1 MKSILSNED
10 LRQAALFTV
19 IFLFFFQL
27 VADFVEAV
35 YAFGLMGTG
44 IPNEIVSVLLFFSP
58 ILLLIFGKPLA
69 SRGLVLLGE
78 VVLICRLIE
87 PMLDTR
93 GKMLVS
99 GIGVGNFLLFLP
111 ILLWKLGKAGRTQ
124 AAYPLGASLTL
135 ALALSVLLH
144 LWNSGSDLSTLG
156 MFQIIGW
163 GLALLAGILLPITFR
178 KVQPTEK
185 SSQPGGSAG
194 FGKVAGL
201 CIGIMAALIMLYFT
215 FTSPNIIAR
224 WTGSSYLAILAT
236 LAIGMTIFGLGFT
249 ARLDKLMSLPKDWL
263 LGWNALFILALVF
276 TILPHQ
282 LAFPGE
288 PSGYPF
294 YEPPVT
300 LLAYLPLFIMLFLSP
315 VILVD
320 FTRYSHELLAI
331 QPKARQLGG
340 GFLLGS
346 IFFLLMVLAHI
357 FTTVYDYIP
366 VIGGWFRD
374 KFWLVYLVG
383 GIALALP
390 ALGKP
395 KSSQLEKPPNLGW
408 VAMIIPAIYVLAI
421 GGAILVAARPTPV
434 TGADNSLR
442 VMTYNVQQGYSEAGQ
457 KNFEGQIRLIK
468 SVDPDLLGLQETDT
482 NRIAGGNSDL
492 VRYFADRL
500 NMYSYYGPKSIPG
513 TFGIALLSKYPI
525 QQPHTFYMFSEGE
538 QTATIIAQVEIAG
551 KIHNIFVTHLGNGGP
566 IVQQEAILE
575 EVGDLENIIAI
586 GDFNFRPDTDQYQLT
601 VERLEDAWLLKWPQ
615 GIDDQGLNPTE
626 RIDHAFV
633 SPGTVVENA
642 RYLTGPESDHP
653 ALMVDINW

>member
-1 MKSILSNED
+1 
-10 LRQAALFTV
+10 
-19 IFLFFFQL
+19 
-27 VADFVEAV
+27 
-35 YAFGLMGTG
+35 
-44 IPNEIVSVLLFFSP
+44 
-58 ILLLIFGKPLA
+58 
-69 SRGLVLLGE
+69 
-78 VVLICRLIE
+78 
-87 PMLDTR
+87 
-93 GKMLVS
+93 
-99 GIGVGNFLLFLP
+99 
-111 ILLWKLGKAGRTQ
+111 
-124 AAYPLGASLTL
+124 
-135 ALALSVLLH
+135 
-144 LWNSGSDLSTLG
+144 
-156 MFQIIGW
+156 
-163 GLALLAGILLPITFR
+163 
-178 KVQPTEK
+178 
-185 SSQPGGSAG
+185 
-194 FGKVAGL
+194 
-201 CIGIMAALIMLYFT
+201 
-215 FTSPNIIAR
+215 
-224 WTGSSYLAILAT
+224 
-236 LAIGMTIFGLGFT
+236 
-249 ARLDKLMSLPKDWL
+249 
-263 LGWNALFILALVF
+263 
-276 TILPHQ
+276 
-282 LAFPGE
+282 
-288 PSGYPF
+288 
-294 YEPPVT
+294 
-300 LLAYLPLFIMLFLSP
+300 MLFLSP

-390 ALGKP
+390 ALGKS
-395 KSSQLEKPPNLGW
+395 KSSQLEKPANLGW

-442 VMTYNVQQGYSEAGQ
+442 VMTYNVQQGYSEDGQ

-500 NMYSYYGPKSIPG
+500 NMYSYYGPKTIPG

-525 QQPHTFYMFSEGE
+525 QQPRTFYMFSEGE
-538 QTATIIAQVEIAG
+538 QTATIVAQVEIAG
-551 KIHNIFVTHLGNGGP
+551 KVHNIFVTHLGNDGP

-575 EVGDLENIIAI
+575 EVGDLENVIAI

-633 SPGTVVENA
+633 SSGTIIEDA

-653 ALMVDINW
+653 ALMIEIAR

>member
-1 MKSILSNED
+1 
-10 LRQAALFTV
+10 
-19 IFLFFFQL
+19 
-27 VADFVEAV
+27 
-35 YAFGLMGTG
+35 
-44 IPNEIVSVLLFFSP
+44 
-58 ILLLIFGKPLA
+58 
-69 SRGLVLLGE
+69 
-78 VVLICRLIE
+78 
-87 PMLDTR
+87 
-93 GKMLVS
+93 
-99 GIGVGNFLLFLP
+99 
-111 ILLWKLGKAGRTQ
+111 
-124 AAYPLGASLTL
+124 
-135 ALALSVLLH
+135 
-144 LWNSGSDLSTLG
+144 
-156 MFQIIGW
+156 
-163 GLALLAGILLPITFR
+163 
-178 KVQPTEK
+178 
-185 SSQPGGSAG
+185 
-194 FGKVAGL
+194 
-201 CIGIMAALIMLYFT
+201 
-215 FTSPNIIAR
+215 
-224 WTGSSYLAILAT
+224 
-236 LAIGMTIFGLGFT
+236 
-249 ARLDKLMSLPKDWL
+249 MSLPKGWL

-390 ALGKP
+390 ALGKS
-395 KSSQLEKPPNLGW
+395 KSSQLEKPANLGW

-442 VMTYNVQQGYSEAGQ
+442 VMTYNVQQGYSEDGQ

-500 NMYSYYGPKSIPG
+500 NMYSYYGPKTIPG

-525 QQPHTFYMFSEGE
+525 QQPRTFYMFSEGE
-538 QTATIIAQVEIAG
+538 QTATIVAQVEIAG
-551 KIHNIFVTHLGNGGP
+551 KVHNIFVTHLGNDGP

-575 EVGDLENIIAI
+575 EVGDLENVIAI

-601 VERLEDAWLLKWPQ
+601 VKRLEDAWLLKWPQ
-615 GIDDQGLNPTE
+615 GSDDQGLNPTN

-633 SPGTVVENA
+633 SPGTVVEDA

-653 ALMVDINW
+653 ALMVDINR